1 MLQKQIIGRLEMSI
15 TISLEGK
22 VAIVTGAAGEKGLG
36 RSIALTL
43 AEAGA
48 DVAVCDHVVDVYD
61 RNLEARAEEI
71 RKLGR
76 RSLAIEADVSKK
88 SDVDNMVKKVEEEL
102 GPVDIL
108 VNNAAILGPASME
121 PFEATEEE
129 WDEVMAVD
137 LKSHYLCSVAAGK
150 GMMERKTGSIIN
162 IDSIEGKPMIA
173 ARPYCVAKA
182 GVQALTRM
190 QGRQLGKYNV
200 RVNTISVGAVQTDMS
215 FHNRW
220 YAGNKER
227 PPELDNPDRKLFGP
241 SFEEAVRNRL
251 PMVRAAE
258 PSEIANV
265 ALFLASDLS
274 SYVTGEIIT
283 ADGGW
288 TC

>member
-1 MLQKQIIGRLEMSI
+1 MSI

-22 VAIVTGAAGEKGLG
+22 VALVTGAAGEKGLG

-76 RSLAIEADVSKK
+76 RSLAIQADVSKK

-162 IDSIEGKPMIA
+162 IDSIEAKPMIA

-200 RVNTISVGAVQTDMS
+200 RVNTISVGAVQTDMG

-227 PPELDNPDRKLFGP
+227 PAELDNPDRKLFGP
-241 SFEEAVRNRL
+241 AFEEAVKNRL

-258 PSEIANV
+258 PGEIANV